1 MKLASLDKS
10 LRLIDT
16 LSNNPQ
22 GMSLSQLAEMLDYP
36 KSTVHHI
43 LTTLRPYEY
52 IYQDPET
59 KKYLLGFKFLS
70 IGRGILNNID
80 IRNTAHRYLLELHE
94 QCKEAVHLAIL
105 RDGKVIYIDKIDTQ
119 GMVSLA
125 TYIGYR
131 TDPHAAAGGKVLLS
145 ELSRKEI
152 MDIYRE
158 RPLKTYGKNTI
169 TNLPRLFTELE
180 KVKKQ
185 GYAID
190 DEEYYEGIR
199 CVAAPVRAG
208 WKVVAA
214 VSITGAIVT
223 MTMQRIHNELKAMV
237 METTER
243 ISNELE
249 W

>member
-1 MKLASLDKS
+1 MKLTTLDKS
-10 LRLIDT
+10 LQVIEI
-16 LSNNPQ
+16 LSKNPQ
-22 GMSLSQLAEMLDYP
+22 GLRLLELSNIIGFP

-43 LTTLRPYEY
+43 LSTLLPYEY
-52 IYQDPET
+52 VSQDQET
-59 KKYLLGFKFLS
+59 KKYSLGFKFLS
-70 IGRGILNNID
+70 IGRVILDNID
-80 IRNTAHRYLLELHE
+80 VRNTAHRHLLELHA
-94 QCKEAVHLAIL
+94 QCKETVHLAIL

-131 TDPHAAAGGKVLLS
+131 TDPHAAAGGKILLS

-169 TNLPRLFTELE
+169 TSMPRLFDELE
-180 KVKKQ
+180 KIKKQ

-199 CVAAPVRAG
+199 CVAAPIRAG
-208 WKVVAA
+208 WKIVAA
-214 VSITGAIVT
+214 VSITGAIFT
-223 MTMQRIHNELKAMV
+223 MTMDRIKNELKAMV
-237 METTER
+237 MKTTER
-243 ISNELE
+243 ISNELQ

>member
-1 MKLASLDKS
+1 MTLTSLEKS
-10 LRLIDT
+10 LKLIDMLT
-16 LSNNPQ
+16 RNSH
-22 GMSLSQLAEMLDYP
+22 GMSLSQLSEALHYP

-43 LTTLRPYEY
+43 LSTLLPYEY
-52 IYQDPET
+52 VSQDPET
-59 KKYLLGFKFLS
+59 KKYSLGFKFLS
-70 IGRGILNNID
+70 IGRVILDTID
-80 IRNTAHRYLLELHE
+80 VRRTAHRHLLELHE

-125 TYIGYR
+125 TYIGFR
-131 TDPHAAAGGKVLLS
+131 TDPHAASGGKVLLS
-145 ELSRKEI
+145 ELTRKEI

-158 RPLKTYGKNTI
+158 RPLETYGKNTI
-169 TNLPRLFTELE
+169 TSMPRLFDELE
-180 KVKKQ
+180 KIKGQ

-199 CVAAPVRAG
+199 CIAAPIRAG

-214 VSITGAIVT
+214 VSITGSIFT
-223 MTMQRIHNELKAMV
+223 MTMERIRNELKKMV
-237 METTER
+237 METAER
-243 ISNELE
+243 ISNELQ

>member
-1 MKLASLDKS
+1 M
-10 LRLIDT
+10 
-16 LSNNPQ
+16 LSRKPR
-22 GMSLSQLAEMLDYP
+22 GMSLSQLSEELQYP

-43 LTTLRPYEY
+43 LSTLLPYEY
-52 IYQDPET
+52 VSQDPET
-59 KKYLLGFKFLS
+59 KRYSLGFKFLS
-70 IGRGILNNID
+70 IGRVILDTID
-80 IRNTAHRYLLELHE
+80 VLELHE

-131 TDPHAAAGGKVLLS
+131 TDPHAASGGKVLLS

-152 MDIYRE
+152 MDIYRD

-169 TNLPRLFTELE
+169 TSLPRLFEELE
-180 KVKKQ
+180 KIKKQ

-199 CVAAPVRAG
+199 CVAAPIRAG

-214 VSITGAIVT
+214 VSITGAIFT
-223 MTMQRIHNELKAMV
+223 MTMERIRNELKTMV
-237 METTER
+237 METAER
-243 ISNELE
+243 ISNELQ

>member
-1 MKLASLDKS
+1 MKLTSLDKS

-16 LSNNPQ
+16 LSKNAL
-22 GMSLSQLAEMLDYP
+22 GMSLSQLSEALNYP
-36 KSTVHHI
+36 KSTVHHM
-43 LTTLRPYEY
+43 LSTLLSYDY
-52 IYQDPET
+52 VSQDPET
-59 KKYLLGFKFLS
+59 KKYSLGFKFLS
-70 IGRGILNNID
+70 IGRVILDNID
-80 IRNTAHRYLLELHE
+80 VRRTARRHLLELHE
-94 QCKEAVHLAIL
+94 QCKEAIHLAIL

-131 TDPHAAAGGKVLLS
+131 TDPHAAAGGKILIS
-145 ELSRKEI
+145 ELSRKQI
-152 MDIYRE
+152 IDIYQE

-169 TNLPRLFTELE
+169 TSIPRLFEELE
-180 KVKKQ
+180 KIKKQ

-199 CVAAPVRAG
+199 CVAAPIRAG

-214 VSITGAIVT
+214 VSITGAIFT
-223 MTMQRIHNELKAMV
+223 MTMERIHNELKAMV

-243 ISNELE
+243 ISNELQ

>member
-1 MKLASLDKS
+1 MKLSSLEKS
-10 LRLIDT
+10 LKLLDI
-16 LSNNPQ
+16 LSSNNR
-22 GMSLSQLAEMLDYP
+22 GMSLSQLSEMLGYP

-43 LTTLRPYEY
+43 LSTFLPYGY
-52 IYQDPET
+52 VSQDPET
-59 KKYLLGFKFLS
+59 KKYSLGFKFLS
-70 IGRGILNNID
+70 IGRVILDTID
-80 IRNTAHRYLLELHE
+80 VRRTAHRHLLELHE

-152 MDIYRE
+152 MDLYRE
-158 RPLKTYGKNTI
+158 RPLKPYGKNTI
-169 TNLPRLFTELE
+169 TSMSRLFEELE
-180 KVKKQ
+180 KIKKQ
-185 GYAID
+185 GYAVD

-214 VSITGAIVT
+214 VSITGAIFT
-223 MTMQRIHNELKAMV
+223 MTMDRIRNELKKLV
-237 METTER
+237 METAER
-243 ISNELE
+243 ISNELQ

>member
-10 LRLIDT
+10 LRLIET
-16 LSNNPQ
+16 LSKNPR

-43 LTTLRPYEY
+43 LTTLLPYEY
-52 IYQDPET
+52 ISQNPET
-59 KKYLLGFKFLS
+59 KKYSLGFKFLS

-80 IRNTAHRYLLELHE
+80 VRNTAHRYLVELHE

-158 RPLKTYGKNTI
+158 RPLKRYGKNTI
-169 TNLPRLFTELE
+169 TSLPRLFTELE

-199 CVAAPVRAG
+199 CVAAPIRAG

-223 MTMQRIHNELKAMV
+223 MTMQRIHNEFKAMV

>member
-1 MKLASLDKS
+1 MKLASLDIS
-10 LRLIDT
+10 
-16 LSNNPQ
+16 
-22 GMSLSQLAEMLDYP
+22 EMLDYP
-36 KSTVHHI
+36 KSTAHHI
-43 LTTLRPYEY
+43 LSTLQTYDY
-52 IYQDPET
+52 VSQDPET
-59 KKYLLGFKFLS
+59 KKYSLGFKFLS
-70 IGRGILNNID
+70 IGRGILDNID
-80 IRNTAHRYLLELHE
+80 VRRTAHRYLLELHQ

-105 RDGKVIYIDKIDTQ
+105 RDRKVIYIDKIDTQ

-145 ELSRKEI
+145 ELPRKEI

-158 RPLKTYGKNTI
+158 RPLNTYGKNTI
-169 TNLPRLFTELE
+169 TTLPRLFKELE
-180 KVKKQ
+180 KVKEQ

-199 CVAAPVRAG
+199 CVAAPIRAG
-208 WKVVAA
+208 WKTVAA
-214 VSITGAIVT
+214 VSITGSIVT
-223 MTMQRIHNELKAMV
+223 MTMQRIHNECKAMV